1 MTAKNRQPIFAR
13 QSNKRFFRGIQQRR
27 SIRKRS
33 LRQHPFHPFF
43 RAAAIVQSGRCL
55 LPRQMIQP
63 RNPRH
68 PVRSLRRAP
77 KHPKSRNPAIRKN
90 IQPHMR
96 RRAHFLQLPPKNLYA
111 VRLQRHARQQ
121 LPPIRRA
128 QPRNF
133 RARPLRLTN
142 LDRTTIR
149 KISLKMRRVH
159 FYVLNRTRHSQFH
172 NRPIMSRPPPPLR
185 FPPVA
190 HTLAAPRHQHI
201 KRLAVKLI
209 AGHNHPPAIFH
220 RRQIQFALGDSP
232 RARYHFTVQP
242 QTRHSSIR
250 INLETHVRKTPRMH
264 HHRRIYRVALQSC
277 LRQNLFP
284 MRRRRPQLF
293 LFVPVRRRTTQI
305 ATLQRKTRRII
316 SREETRIHH
325 YPPQNSRQPQPHD
338 APIASRS
345 PPPPRLPSVHPLS
358 PVGILP
364 CDENRLPALQ
374 QIFLRR
380 KKFVV
385 GLDHAAAQ
393 PLRRQIH
400 ELRELTHAAPRR
412 STCPTGPADNSPRS
426 NIFRPRKNVASRRP
440 ASSRPAYGVTL
451 CR

>member
-96 RRAHFLQLPPKNLYA
+96 RRAHFLQLPPKNLYT

-159 FYVLNRTRHSQFH
+159 FHVLNRTRHSQFH

-232 RARYHFTVQP
+232 RARHHYTVQP

-250 INLETHVRKTPRMH
+250 INLETHVRKTPRMR
-264 HHRRIYRVALQSC
+264 HHRRIYRIALQSC
-277 LRQNLFP
+277 LRQDLLP
-284 MRRRRPQLF
+284 MRRRSSQPF
-293 LFVPVRRRTTQI
+293 LFVPVGRGLTQS
-305 ATLQRKTRRII
+305 ASFQRKTRRII
-316 SREETRIHH
+316 SREKTRVHDRSA
-325 YPPQNSRQPQPHD
+325 QNSRQSQSHD

-345 PPPPRLPSVHPLS
+345 PPPPGLPSVHPLS
-358 PVGILP
+358 PVVIFP
-364 CDENRLPALQ
+364 HNKDRLLGLQ
-374 QIFLRR
+374 QIFLRSE
-380 KKFVV
+380 KFVI
-385 GLDHAAAQ
+385 GQHHAAAQ
-393 PLRRQIH
+393 PLRRQIR
-400 ELRELTHAAPRR
+400 ELREPTHAAPRC
-412 STCPTGPADNSPRS
+412 STCPTGPAENSPRS
-426 NIFRPRKNVASRRP
+426 NSFRPRKNVASTRP
-440 ASSRPAYGVTL
+440 ASSRPA
-451 CR
+451 